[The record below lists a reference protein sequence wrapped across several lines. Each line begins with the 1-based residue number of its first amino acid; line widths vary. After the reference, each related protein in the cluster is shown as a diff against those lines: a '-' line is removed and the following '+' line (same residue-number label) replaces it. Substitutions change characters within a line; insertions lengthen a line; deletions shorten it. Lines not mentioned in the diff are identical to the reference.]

1 MLIEQRKST
10 GTADNV
16 FTDRHVIAYTT
27 VEADDI
33 YRPVMVV
40 KGYQSHEDWAE
51 ITPSWRVYSR
61 YDGNREEYAGP
72 GDLVRARAYGWRAAS
87 RLPPGRG
94 TRFKATRGT
103 GRRKAGTRPCTNDTD
118 LWMDEEMES

>member
-1 MLIEQRKST
+1 MLIEQRKSI

-16 FTDRHVIAYTT
+16 FTDL
-27 VEADDI
+27 EDDGI

-51 ITPSWRVYSR
+51 ITPSWRVYCR
-61 YDGNREEYAGP
+61 YDGNREECAGQGTSFEHALRLACGKPVTAGAWYAVQGH
-72 GDLVRARAYGWRAAS
+72 ARNWAPKGWGQAM
-87 RLPPGRG
+87 
-94 TRFKATRGT
+94 
-103 GRRKAGTRPCTNDTD
+103 CDDTD